1 MFGKNPRPG
10 NENQSA
16 PVSEPLMASAP
27 STGGMNALVQGTV
40 VEGKIESESD
50 FRVDGY
56 LKGSLDCKA
65 KVIIGATGKIEG
77 NINCQ
82 NAMIEGTFE
91 GDLKIAELL
100 QVKKTAKIEGEI
112 ITQKLMVETGATF
125 NVACKMGPQ
134 SSFGSDRDRKTQLS
148 GSAGSSTSKDAAQK
162 GNIFA
167 KKENA

>member
-10 NENQSA
+10 NENPSSD
-16 PVSEPLMASAP
+16 SEQPMAAAP
-27 STGGMNALVQGTV
+27 SSGGMNALVQGTV
-40 VEGKIESESD
+40 VEGKIDSESD

-56 LKGSLDCKA
+56 LKGSLNCKA

-91 GDLKIAELL
+91 GDLKVAELL

-134 SSFGSDRDRKTQLS
+134 NSFGSDTTRKSPLTTS
-148 GSAGSSTSKDAAQK
+148 SSAKDAPQK
-162 GNIFA
+162 GNIFS